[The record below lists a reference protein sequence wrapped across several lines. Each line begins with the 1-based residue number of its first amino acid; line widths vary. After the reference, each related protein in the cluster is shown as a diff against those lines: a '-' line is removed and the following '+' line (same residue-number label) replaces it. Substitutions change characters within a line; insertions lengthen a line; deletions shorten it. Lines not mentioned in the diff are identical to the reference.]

1 MEILHHKA
9 ICCGD
14 VPWNLGLKKVYIYMV
29 GPELAIDL
37 EDTLLKYMHNIKQWE
52 LNNNGSR

>member
-1 MEILHHKA
+1 
-9 ICCGD
+9 
-14 VPWNLGLKKVYIYMV
+14 MV